1 MAGGIQGG
9 SGRGRRGRYRP
20 LAEITVTPLVDVML
34 VLLIIFMVTAPL
46 ISSAVNIDLPKVS
59 ATPVNQDSE
68 PLKVQIDAQGN
79 VFLQDQP
86 VQLPE
91 LVTKLQAIAQDNKDR
106 RIFLRGDKANTY
118 EHVLEV
124 MATIIQGGFTKV
136 ALLTDPSGG
145 APTTAAPTSAAPTTA
160 APTSAA
166 PAKAATPGPSTSAPA
181 APGPRAPSR

>member
-1 MAGGIQGG
+1 MAGGTQGG

-20 LAEITVTPLVDVML
+20 LAEINVTPLVDVML

-145 APTTAAPTSAAPTTA
+145 APTTAAPTSAAP
-160 APTSAA
+160 
-166 PAKAATPGPSTSAPA
+166 AKAATPGPSTSAPA